1 MLVEAVG
8 HDDTG
13 CRVDLAEDAAAVGVV
28 NVQTVV
34 ADAQPRAEDLK
45 AVAAA
50 EGDDAQRVERRRVK
64 ARERIIG
71 LHELLGQIL
80 ARAQLV
86 KQRLPVGR
94 GVPFGLGQL
103 AEADAPARILRLER
117 DDVVAVHEGIKCLGV
132 GLRQIQPAAADKLR
146 EVLQKRHLALEIRLG
161 DAVVRAHEQRR
172 LHVGQVL
179 LLLRSRQSVEAEDH
193 VFGHGHAFFRV
204 AAAHPEVVVKEL
216 VLRKALR
223 KRAHAADVSAPALA
237 QHGIGTEIFD
247 EFILCENVVHR
258 FHLRSR
264 GAADICPLRQIE

>member
-1 MLVEAVG
+1 M
-8 HDDTG
+8 
-13 CRVDLAEDAAAVGVV
+13 
-28 NVQTVV
+28 
-34 ADAQPRAEDLK
+34 
-45 AVAAA
+45 
-50 EGDDAQRVERRRVK
+50 K

-117 DDVVAVHEGIKCLGV
+117 DDVVAVHEGVGV

-161 DAVVRAHEQRR
+161 DAVVRTHEQRC

-179 LLLRSRQSVEAEDH
+179 LLLRGRESVEAEDH
-193 VFGHGHAFFRV
+193 VFGHGHTLFRV

-223 KRAHAADVSAPALA
+223 KRAHAADVAAPALA
-237 QHGIGTEIFD
+237 QHGIGAEIFD

-258 FHLRSR
+258 IHLRSR

>member
-1 MLVEAVG
+1 MAEVAVAVLVESVG
-8 HDDTG
+8 HDDAG
-13 CRVDLAEDAAAVGVV
+13 GRVDLAEDAAAVGVV
-28 NVQTVV
+28 HVQAVV

-64 ARERIIG
+64 ARERFVG
-71 LHELLGQIL
+71 LHELLCQIL

-86 KQRLPVGR
+86 KQCLPVGR
-94 GVPFGLGQL
+94 GVPLGLRQL

-117 DDVVAVHEGIKCLGV
+117 DDVVAVHEGVKRPGV

-146 EVLQKRHLALEIRLG
+146 EVVQKRHLTLEIRLG
-161 DAVVRAHEQRR
+161 DAVVRAHEQCG

-179 LLLRSRQSVEAEDH
+179 LLLRGREPVEAEDH
-193 VFGHGHAFFRV
+193 VFGHGHALFRV

-223 KRAHAADVSAPALA
+223 KRAHTADIAAPALA
-237 QHGIGTEIFD
+237 
-247 EFILCENVVHR
+247 
-258 FHLRSR
+258 
-264 GAADICPLRQIE
+264 